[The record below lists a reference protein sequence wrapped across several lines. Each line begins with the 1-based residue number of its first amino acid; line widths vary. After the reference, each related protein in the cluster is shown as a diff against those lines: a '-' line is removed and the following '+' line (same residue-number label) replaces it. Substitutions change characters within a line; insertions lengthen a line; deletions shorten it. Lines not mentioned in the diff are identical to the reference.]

1 VATRRI
7 DMKDNPLLK
16 LESYGQSIWLDFI
29 HRGMLTTGELARL
42 IEEDGLSGVTSNPA
56 IFEKAIDQTGDYEAA
71 IRTLARAGK
80 SATEIYEELAVED
93 VRMTADLFRPLF
105 ERKNGTDG
113 FISLEVSPRLAH
125 DTVGTIQEARRFW
138 KRVDRP
144 NLFIKVPGTS
154 EGLPAIRQ
162 LLSEGIN
169 VNVTLLF
176 GLPRYRAVVEAYLDG
191 MEAAA
196 AQGYALKGISSVAS
210 FFLSR
215 IDVLID
221 PLLEKKS
228 AEKSRVSEVAR
239 SLRGEVAIASA
250 KIAYQMWKEMMA
262 GERFQRLAARGA
274 RPQRVLWASTGT
286 KNPAY
291 SDVKYLEA
299 LIGPETVN
307 TVPLETLKAYRDH
320 GNPDLRLELG
330 VDDAGRCLR
339 RLTEVGIDLDAVT
352 GQLEDE
358 AVIKFVK
365 PFDSLMKTLEEKR
378 IAAQE

>member
-1 VATRRI
+1 
-7 DMKDNPLLK
+7 MNMNDNPLLK

-29 HRGMLTTGELARL
+29 HRGMLSTGELARL
-42 IEEDGLSGVTSNPA
+42 IEEDGVSGVTSNPA

-80 SATEIYEELAVED
+80 SAAEIYEELVVED

-113 FISLEVSPRLAH
+113 FISLEVSPRLAR

-169 VNVTLLF
+169 VNVTILF

-191 MEAAA
+191 MEAAD
-196 AQGYALKGISSVAS
+196 AQGRALENISSVAS

-215 IDVLID
+215 IDVLVD
-221 PLLEKKS
+221 PLLEKLS
-228 AEKSRVSEVAR
+228 AEKSPTSEVAG

-250 KIAYQMWKEMMA
+250 KIAYQMWKEMMS
-262 GERFQRLAARGA
+262 GERFRRLADHGA

-291 SDVKYLEA
+291 SDVKYVEA
-299 LIGPETVN
+299 LIGPATVN
-307 TVPLETLKAYRDH
+307 TVPLETLNAYRDH
-320 GNPDLRLELG
+320 GNPDLRLELE
-330 VDDAGRCLR
+330 VDDAGRCLE
-339 RLTEVGIDLDAVT
+339 RLSKLGIDLDAVT
-352 GQLEDE
+352 KQLEDE

-365 PFDSLMKTLEEKR
+365 PFDSLMKALEEKR
-378 IAAQE
+378 IAAQG

>member
-1 VATRRI
+1 
-7 DMKDNPLLK
+7 MKDNPLLK